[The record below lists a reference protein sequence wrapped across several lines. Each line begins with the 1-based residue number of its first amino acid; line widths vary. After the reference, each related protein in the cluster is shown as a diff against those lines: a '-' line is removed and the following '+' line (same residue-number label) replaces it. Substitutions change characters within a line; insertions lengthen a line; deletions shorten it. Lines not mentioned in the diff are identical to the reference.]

1 MKIVYFKSLC
11 FLYLYCM
18 KSGWIKT
25 KKVTQWPK
33 LKSLTTHPAFLSCFL
48 LDCLSHSSLFLG
60 IFSLSLVKLLKWNKL
75 VGESNR
81 EVTEALLC
89 VIASQRKKGDWNFSF
104 NNNCLLPE
112 TPSVFML
119 RREEENEKK
128 AKKKKK
134 KRKEREEKEDTSS
147 FPGDGCASFT
157 FHAFMQLH
165 TWRRRITHIQC
176 LCHAW
181 YTESRTRERHIP

>member
-11 FLYLYCM
+11 FLSLYCM

-33 LKSLTTHPAFLSCFL
+33 LKSLATHPAFLSCFL

-60 IFSLSLVKLLKWNKL
+60 IFSLVKLLKWNKL

-89 VIASQRKKGDWNFSF
+89 VIASQRKKGDCNFSF

-165 TWRRRITHIQC
+165 TWRRRITHTSNAYAMHDTQSHG
-176 LCHAW
+176 L
-181 YTESRTRERHIP
+181 ERHTP